1 MSSLQK
7 EQYIELA
14 VGAETCAIRIEE
26 IHEII
31 KMLSITD
38 IPFSRNEVKGV
49 VNLRG
54 KVVCVMS
61 LRNLL
66 GMTDE
71 PYTRNSR
78 IIVVRYREEFVGLIV
93 DKVNKVTTYAEI
105 HPPSGGHNRGREGIF
120 LGIGQREDQLI
131 GILKLEEILGG

>member
-1 MSSLQK
+1 MSSLQQ
-7 EQYIELA
+7 EQYIELS

-38 IPFSRNEVKGV
+38 IPYSRPEVKGV

-54 KVVCVMS
+54 KVVCVVS

-66 GMTDE
+66 GMPDE
-71 PYTRNSR
+71 PDTRSTR
-78 IIVVRYREEFVGLIV
+78 IIVVRYQDEYVGLIV
-93 DKVNKVTTYAEI
+93 DKVNKVTTYNEI
-105 HPPSGGHNRGREGIF
+105 HPPTSGHARSREAVF
-120 LGIGQREDQLI
+120 LGVGQREDQLV